1 MAEDL
6 GDVVKSYLK
15 SWYMGGKYDPCAS
28 GFDSMSSATEVEVFN
43 VYEVTPDDPQPTETT
58 DPANAD

>member
-6 GDVVKSYLK
+6 GDVVKLYLK

-28 GFDSMSSATEVEVFN
+28 GFDGMSSATEVEAFN
-43 VYEVTPDDPQPTETT
+43 V
-58 DPANAD
+58 